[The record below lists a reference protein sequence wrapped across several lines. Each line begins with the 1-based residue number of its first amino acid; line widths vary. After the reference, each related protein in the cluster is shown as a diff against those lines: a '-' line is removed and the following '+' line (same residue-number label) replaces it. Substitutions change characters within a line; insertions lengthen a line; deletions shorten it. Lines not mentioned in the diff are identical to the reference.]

1 MTGRTPKTDSVEV
14 RVSPEEKAQWVMAA
28 GNVPLSRF
36 VRQCVEERTVRI
48 TFREACPEHVRVHRN
63 CIGTE
68 RTGAA
73 VMLTVAWQ
81 GTDQQYRSFDLFLSA
96 AQAETLAAEL
106 TAALREEQPAA
117 RVRLGDAEQIP
128 GWPRWV
134 MTGVPVKAEEQ
145 R

>member
-1 MTGRTPKTDSVEV
+1 
-14 RVSPEEKAQWVMAA
+14 MAA

-36 VRQCVEERTVRI
+36 VRQCVEERTERI
-48 TFREACPEHVRVHRN
+48 TFQEACPEHVRVHRN

-81 GTDQQYRSFDLFLSA
+81 GTDQYQSLDLFLSA
-96 AQAETLAAEL
+96 AQAVKLAAEL

-128 GWPRWV
+128 GWLRWA

>member
-14 RVSPEEKAQWVMAA
+14 RVTPEEKAQWVMAA

-36 VRQCVEERTVRI
+36 VRQCVERRTERI
-48 TFREACPEHVRVHRN
+48 TFQEACPEHVRVHRN